1 MGTKAT
7 GRVAGELAEVKR
19 GFDQWR
25 RSRSRGREIPEPL
38 WRMAV
43 KAATRY
49 GVQSTARRLGLNSTR
64 LQKQVQRLA
73 PAQAA
78 EDPCGFVELPWPGA
92 ASLAECIL
100 EAEDH
105 AGRKL
110 RIHLKGP
117 ATAQAA
123 CCGRVNDSGQRR
135 HAHSGHDGPL
145 VCVDLAEDRI
155 IGLHEL
161 HVTFSIPLPVTATSS
176 EDM

>member
-1 MGTKAT
+1 MGTKAI
-7 GRVAGELAEVKR
+7 GSVAGELAEVKR

-64 LQKQVQRLA
+64 LQKQVQRFA
-73 PAQAA
+73 PAQAGQ
-78 EDPCGFVELPWPGA
+78 DPCGFVELSWPGA

-105 AGRKL
+105 SGRKL

-123 CCGRVNDSGQRR
+123 SLGRLLWTG
-135 HAHSGHDGPL
+135 
-145 VCVDLAEDRI
+145 E
-155 IGLHEL
+155 E
-161 HVTFSIPLPVTATSS
+161 
-176 EDM
+176 